1 MKEAEAELDLVSIY
15 VIGPDEG
22 PVRIGVSRDPDE
34 RFRVA
39 RVNCV
44 LESKLQFRDS
54 LQGSEKAHEIVD
66 AIIKGCEARGLHI
79 KADWVQLSAKTAI
92 ETIRRTAK
100 MFGVKLLSPDQST
113 MLVKT
118 QVEAA
123 LGKVVPMNL
132 FKDLRNRTG
141 QRGC

>member
-22 PVRIGVSRDPDE
+22 PVRIGVSKDPDE

-44 LESKLQFRDS
+44 LDAKLQFRDS
-54 LQGSEKAHEIVD
+54 IQGSEKAHEIVN
-66 AIIKGCEARGLHI
+66 AILKGCEARGLHI
-79 KADWVQLSAKTAI
+79 KADWVQLSAKAAI
-92 ETIRRTAK
+92 ETIKRTAQK
-100 MFGVKLLSPDQST
+100 FSVKLMSPDQAT
-113 MLVKT
+113 AFVKSH
-118 QVEAA
+118 VEAA
-123 LGKVVPMNL
+123 LGKVVPLNL
-132 FKDLRNRTG
+132 FKDLRSRPG